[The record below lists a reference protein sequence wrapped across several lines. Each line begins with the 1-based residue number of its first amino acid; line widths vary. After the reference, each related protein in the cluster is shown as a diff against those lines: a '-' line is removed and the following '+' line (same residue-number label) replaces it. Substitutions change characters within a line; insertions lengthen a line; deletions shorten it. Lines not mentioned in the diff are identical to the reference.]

1 MKRHSWRWY
10 DALALM
16 VLALYLLMPVWGYLI
31 FLQLV
36 STAPL
41 SVVFAGMAFVLLV
54 FRVYGRLK
62 WRWRLPSRNYAL
74 LWLLLGWI
82 TLLQLFWGPKTMFQA
97 APGMYLMTVALTIG
111 AYLFLPGCEVFAFHV
126 AKGTA
131 WADWIWRGVAL
142 VFALLLLTV
151 AAGVALSMIKYHQVL
166 FYFVRNR
173 PRSVYNYQLLSDTL
187 AVISL
192 MVMARYGMGRLLRSL
207 GIYVVTA
214 GALFF
219 AYSRASLLVYLLVGG
234 ALTMLLVWSDARQRR
249 WLFWGAAA
257 GLGLGLLGFFFART
271 GLGAG
276 GAFSTV
282 LTRYFSPQS
291 FWVDF
296 WNVRLRLWN
305 QSIPFL
311 RSYWLWGRFM
321 YEAIVFKAG
330 DYIHNWVSF
339 WLAYGIMPFMLSL
352 YLLLVTLAAAI
363 RGMRTQ
369 PWARLALALILY
381 NVLMITLARA
391 YVWRFFWLTLAV
403 SIALLA
409 FSTNHDVDKSSSL
422 SPPLE

>member
-1 MKRHSWRWY
+1 MKERSWRWY

-16 VLALYLLMPVWGYLI
+16 AMALYLLMPMWGYLI

-36 STAPL
+36 PSVPL
-41 SVVFAGMAFVLLV
+41 SVVFAGLVALVLGLRGV
-54 FRVYGRLK
+54 MWLK
-62 WRWRLPSRNYAL
+62 WRWRLPSRRYAL
-74 LWLLLGWI
+74 LWLLLIWI
-82 TLLQLFWGPKTMFQA
+82 TLLQLFWGPKTIFQA

-111 AYLFLPGCEVFAFHV
+111 AYLFLLGCEVFAFHI

-151 AAGVALSMIKYHQVL
+151 AAGVALSMIKYHQIL

-173 PRSVYNYQLLSDTL
+173 PRAVYNYQLLSDTL
-187 AVISL
+187 AVVSL
-192 MVMARYGMGRLLRSL
+192 MVMARYGAGRLLRSL
-207 GIYVVTA
+207 GIYVITA

-234 ALTMLLVWSDARQRR
+234 VLAMLLVWSDTRQRR

-257 GLGLGLLGFFFART
+257 GLGLGLLGFFFARAR
-271 GLGAG
+271 LGAG
-276 GAFSTV
+276 GAFNTV

-339 WLAYGIMPFMLSL
+339 WLAYGIIPFALSL
-352 YLLLVTLAAAI
+352 YLLLVTLVATV
-363 RGMRTQ
+363 RGMRSQ
-369 PWARLALALILY
+369 PWGRLAFVLVLY
-381 NVLMITLARA
+381 NVLMIILARA
-391 YVWRFFWLTLAV
+391 YVWRFFWLTLALP
-403 SIALLA
+403 IALLA
-409 FSTNHDVDKSSSL
+409 FSTSHDVDKSSSL